1 MLVTTIFT
9 SLACYFQGLNKRIA
23 YGNLCEGLYIIYPDQ
38 QHTPPSSTVLTTS
51 TKDSTMLWHSRL
63 GHPLTSTLKQIKSL
77 SISCNE
83 ILECNVCPLAKNL
96 ASPFPL
102 NDATYIT
109 QVKQLLYKEFSIK
122 DLGSLKYS
130 LGIDILRNTTG
141 LIMTQRKYT
150 LKLLQSTSIL
160 NVNPSFVPIDPIIKL
175 NHDDGEPLDDPSQYK
190 TLVGILLY
198 LTITRP
204 YISYAAQTLSQFIQ
218 APRTPHLKA
227 LIKVLRYFKACSCLI
242 SCKSKKQTVV
252 SRSSTK
258 AEYKAL
264 ADATCEVSWLKCLFK
279 NLGIT
284 TLSPTTIYCDNA
296 SAIALA
302 SNPVQHARTKHIEI
316 DCHFVRD
323 EIRQGLILPTFIP
336 T

>member
-23 YGNLCEGLYIIYPDQ
+23 HGNLCEGLYIIYPDQ

-83 ILECNVCPLAKNL
+83 ILESNVCPLAKNL

-102 NDATYIT
+102 FHLLAVSGQRIKCKADGSIDKYKSRLVAKGYT
-109 QVKQLLYKEFSIK
+109 QKE
-122 DLGSLKYS
+122 
-130 LGIDILRNTTG
+130 GIDYHDTFSPVAKMVTVRAVLVVAIIINVTG
-141 LIMTQRKYT
+141 KA
-150 LKLLQSTSIL
+150 
-160 NVNPSFVPIDPIIKL
+160 VA
-175 NHDDGEPLDDPSQYK
+175 SQED
-190 TLVGILLY
+190 LWLLY
-198 LTITRP
+198 L
-204 YISYAAQTLSQFIQ
+204 LG
-218 APRTPHLKA
+218 
-227 LIKVLRYFKACSCLI
+227 SCLI

-284 TLSPTTIYCDNA
+284 TLSPTTVYYDNA

-302 SNPVQHARTKHIEI
+302 SNLVQHARIKHIEI

-323 EIRQGLILPTFIP
+323 KIRQGLILPTFIP